1 MSNRLLQLLERVLQH
16 LQKPPP
22 RILDWLAESMMDLRA
37 LKRRAVTFAIDR
49 KSHLFATRLSLKLAS
64 DIMEIWF
71 PDFGCRRLSFTAT
84 AQASLP
90 FPLTLWMDGTFLP
103 TCLAN
108 FMVHSCSVF
117 AAKNV
122 RRDPPNSAVGWQQQK
137 KGERANPMGAAF
149 KPRIHNGKARAWQ
162 TKQTSCSHCAGD
174 ANVLLN
180 SGVHTSDKETENCF
194 AIPDRILPISDACIT
209 PPIQC

>member
-1 MSNRLLQLLERVLQH
+1 MATIFTSGHCAGTVAGTVRALRGVCANVLFASFAPHVCLEGKEMSNKLLQLLGRVLPH

-22 RILDWLAESMMDLRA
+22 RILDWLAESMVDLRA

-71 PDFGCRRLSFTAT
+71 PNFGCRRLSFTAT

-90 FPLTLWMDGTFLP
+90 FPLALWMDGAFLL

-108 FMVHSCSVF
+108 FMVHSC
-117 AAKNV
+117 
-122 RRDPPNSAVGWQQQK
+122 
-137 KGERANPMGAAF
+137 
-149 KPRIHNGKARAWQ
+149 
-162 TKQTSCSHCAGD
+162 
-174 ANVLLN
+174 
-180 SGVHTSDKETENCF
+180 
-194 AIPDRILPISDACIT
+194 
-209 PPIQC
+209 

>member
-1 MSNRLLQLLERVLQH
+1 MSNRLLEVLERILQR

-22 RILDWLAESMMDLRA
+22 RIVDWLAESVMDSRA

-71 PDFGCRRLSFTAT
+71 PNFGCRRLSFAAT

-90 FPLTLWMDGTFLP
+90 FPFTLWMDGTFLL

-137 KGERANPMGAAF
+137 KGERANAMGAAF
-149 KPRIHNGKARAWQ
+149 KPRVHNRKAKAWQ
-162 TKQTSCSHCAGD
+162 TKQTSCSHCVGD

-180 SGVHTSDKETENCF
+180 NGVHTSDK
-194 AIPDRILPISDACIT
+194 
-209 PPIQC
+209 

>member
-1 MSNRLLQLLERVLQH
+1 MSNKLLQLLERVLQR
-16 LQKPPP
+16 LQEPPP
-22 RILDWLAESMMDLRA
+22 RILDWLSESMMDLRA

-71 PDFGCRRLSFTAT
+71 PNFGCRRLSFTAT

-90 FPLTLWMDGTFLP
+90 FPLTLWMDGTFQL

-108 FMVHSCSVF
+108 FMVYPCSVF

-137 KGERANPMGAAF
+137 KAERANATGTVF
-149 KPRIHNGKARAWQ
+149 KPTIHNGKAKAWQ
-162 TKQTSCSHCAGD
+162 IKQTSCSHCAGD

-180 SGVHTSDKETENCF
+180 NRVHTSDK
-194 AIPDRILPISDACIT
+194 
-209 PPIQC
+209 

>member
-1 MSNRLLQLLERVLQH
+1 MSNRLLQLLERFPQR

-22 RILDWLAESMMDLRA
+22 RILDWLAESMVDLRA

-49 KSHLFATRLSLKLAS
+49 KSHSFATRLSLKLAS

-71 PDFGCRRLSFTAT
+71 PNFGCRRLSFTAT

-90 FPLTLWMDGTFLP
+90 FPLILWMDGTFLL

-108 FMVHSCSVF
+108 FMVHSCSAF

-122 RRDPPNSAVGWQQQK
+122 RRDTPNSAAGWQQQK
-137 KGERANPMGAAF
+137 KVNAQMRWGPLSSQGSITEKQRRGKQN
-149 KPRIHNGKARAWQ
+149 KPLAHI
-162 TKQTSCSHCAGD
+162 
-174 ANVLLN
+174 VLVMPTF
-180 SGVHTSDKETENCF
+180 S
-194 AIPDRILPISDACIT
+194 
-209 PPIQC
+209 